1 MALSVQSFLSTFSLF
16 ATNFRF
22 LRMTKPSLDSIA
34 SAKAKLAEEL
44 RKLEEQEVQLL
55 QEQAADAF
63 AEVANLVSQY
73 GKSFS
78 AKQRAEIVSM
88 LATDVPKKTGSV
100 KKEVAP
106 KYWLPHTGETWSG
119 RGRTPRAF
127 AAWEG
132 TSAYTTWKA
141 SHPNEKFP
149 AFPG

>member
-1 MALSVQSFLSTFSLF
+1 
-16 ATNFRF
+16 
-22 LRMTKPSLDSIA
+22 MTKPSLDSIA

-78 AKQRAEIVSM
+78 AKQRAEIVS
-88 LATDVPKKTGSV
+88 LLGADVPKKAGGV

-141 SHPNEKFP
+141 SHPNDKFP